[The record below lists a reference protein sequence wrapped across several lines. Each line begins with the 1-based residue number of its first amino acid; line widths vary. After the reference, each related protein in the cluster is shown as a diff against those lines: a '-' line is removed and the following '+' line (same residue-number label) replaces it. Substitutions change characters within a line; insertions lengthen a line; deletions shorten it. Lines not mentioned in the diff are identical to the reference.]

1 MRSPQPGALRFSL
14 AITALALGVL
24 AQALVGNGNLR
35 WAATPYVVAVAA
47 FALAGFSSLRA
58 LDFARDGSRTR
69 PVQRGVGLRMRT
81 GWRQDPERALGLGGA
96 ALSALMLLGSLWGF
110 GNGPPNTVAWY
121 GYGVSVLVLLLAL
134 PALEGR
140 WTGLVCRSREGPRVS
155 IAFASIWTWATLGL
169 ILILAVLI
177 RLYNLNELPA
187 GLWYDEADNISQAL
201 RIQQEPGGLPVFVP
215 STNLPS
221 LFLLPIAAVIELT
234 GVTITSGRLVSAAF
248 GVAGVAAVFLM
259 VRLMLGPAMALVA
272 AFLTAVMRWDI
283 NWSRIGM
290 HGITT
295 PLFAALT
302 AYLTL
307 RALDT
312 DRRSDYGYAGAALGL
327 GMWFYAAHRLFPLVV
342 GFILLHHLVLRRP
355 PLRRFGAQIAVMA
368 VVALAVAAPV
378 AQSAISDS
386 EDFFKRTKE
395 SSVFSHAS
403 VGDAFSQMNTSLGKH
418 IGMFNYKGDPNPRH
432 NLPDAPMLDF
442 LSGVLLVLGTGI
454 ALIGWRNVALASL
467 PVWMLLM
474 VLPGV
479 MTLPWEAPQSLRSI
493 GAIPAVIAAITVAV
507 GTLWRVGRSAPWT
520 RVRKGTPVA
529 VALMLGVIA
538 YENINTYFGEQA
550 RNPEVY
556 AAFSTDETL
565 MARDMVDA
573 QRRRYDPL
581 GSRHFMFSLNT
592 KLLANPLKM
601 RVLRVPTGVPIDA
614 SEVSRGVSIYL
625 EPREASVYRLLQA
638 YYPDSSF
645 HEVRPPGGG
654 DVLFH
659 SASISREQLEAPHGL
674 YAVYATANGGF
685 RSETQRNVEASWL
698 SGSDRDGVSFRLA
711 WTGSLH
717 FTESG
722 TYRLVLED
730 DVGAAVALDGRR
742 ILWSEQRSIRID
754 PAVGLHSLEVTGLVG
769 DTGGLLRL
777 LWQPPGGELEAIQ
790 PGHLY
795 HGPVRPVGLSGRFTP
810 RGVVGEV
817 ATATQVTP
825 AMDTFYYDPVVPEP
839 YVAVWEGTLDVP
851 TRDRYRF
858 EVSGAGAVTL
868 AVDGVVQAQSP
879 GPPPANSVG
888 GVLLDAGDHPIW
900 VEYRSDS
907 PPSVFEVLWGPRG
920 RPMAPIPIE
929 RLSPAPERMFRI
941 VSESE

>member
-1 MRSPQPGALRFSL
+1 MRSRHPGALRFSL
-14 AITALALGVL
+14 AATALALGVL

-35 WAATPYVVAVAA
+35 WAATPYLVAVAA

-58 LDFARDGSRTR
+58 LDFGRDGSRSR
-69 PVQRGVGLRMRT
+69 PVQRGLGLRIRT
-81 GWRQDPERALGLGGA
+81 GWRQDPERVLGLGA
-96 ALSALMLLGSLWGF
+96 VALSVLMLLGALWGF

-121 GYGVSVLVLLLAL
+121 AYGASVLVLLLAL

-140 WTGLVCRSREGPRVS
+140 WTGFVRRSREGPRIS
-155 IAFASIWTWATLGL
+155 IGIASIWPWAALCL
-169 ILILAVLI
+169 ILMLAVLI
-177 RLYNLNELPA
+177 RVYNLDELPA

-201 RIQQEPGGLPVFVP
+201 RIQQEPGDLPVFVP

-259 VRLMLGPAMALVA
+259 VRLILGPTMALVA

-290 HGITT
+290 HGITA

-307 RALDT
+307 RALGT
-312 DRRSDYGYAGAALGL
+312 GRRSDYGYAGAALGL

-342 GFILLHHLVLRRP
+342 GFMLLHHLVLQRP
-355 PLRRFGAQIAVMA
+355 PLRRFATQLAVMA

-378 AQSAISDS
+378 VQSAVVDSD
-386 EDFFKRTKE
+386 DFFKRTRE

-403 VGDAFSQMNTSLGKH
+403 VGDAFSQMKTSLGKH
-418 IGMFNYKGDPNPRH
+418 LVMFNYKGDPNPRH

-493 GAIPAVIAAITVAV
+493 GALPAVIAAITVAV
-507 GTLWRVGRSAPWT
+507 GTLWWVGRSAPWPL
-520 RVRKGTPVA
+520 VRQGTPVV

-538 YENINTYFGEQA
+538 YANINTYFGEQA

-565 MARDMVDA
+565 MARDMVGA
-573 QRRRYDPL
+573 QRRGYDL
-581 GSRHFMFSLNT
+581 LVSRHFVFSLNT
-592 KLLANPLKM
+592 TLLANQPRT
-601 RVLRVPTGVPIDA
+601 RVLRAPAGVPLDV
-614 SEVSRGVSIYL
+614 SEVSQGVSIYL

-638 YYPDSSF
+638 SYPDGSF

-659 SASISREQLEAPHGL
+659 SAAISREQLEASHGL
-674 YAVYATANGGF
+674 DAAYTTANGGS
-685 RSETQRNVEASWL
+685 RLETQRTAEASWL
-698 SGSDRDGVSFRLA
+698 SGPDRDDVPFMLA

-730 DVGAAVALDGRR
+730 DVGAEVTLDGRR
-742 ILWSEQRSIRID
+742 ILWGGQRSIRID
-754 PAVGLHSLEVTGLVG
+754 PAVGLHTLEVTGLVG

-777 LWQPPGGELEAIQ
+777 LWRPPGGELEAI
-790 PGHLY
+790 PAGHLY
-795 HGPVRPVGLSGRFTP
+795 HGPVRPVGLAGRFTP
-810 RGVVGEV
+810 TGAGEEV
-817 ATATQVTP
+817 ATATHVTP
-825 AMDTFYYDPVVPEP
+825 AMDTFYYDPVIPEP

-851 TRDRYRF
+851 ARDRYRF
-858 EVSGAGAVTL
+858 EVGGAGAVTL

-879 GPPPANSVG
+879 GRPPADSVG
-888 GVLLDAGDHPIW
+888 GVFLDAGDHPIR

-907 PPSVFEVLWGPRG
+907 PPSQFEVLWGLRG
-920 RPMAPIPIE
+920 QPLAPIPIE

-941 VSESE
+941 VDAGE